1 MHSVELVLD
10 DDIDRPIRE
19 EWNRLAA
26 VGLPSRT
33 RRRRGR
39 NSIQGDGTEAARRQR
54 SLVVQSSPSQARHTG
69 ASNRPHITLALA
81 ATLDAADGTR
91 LTAATAVLP
100 MPITIGG
107 LLVFGSRRYVL
118 ARLVVPSVALLE
130 LQAAVVNS
138 LAEPVDPHDTFCAG
152 RWTPHV
158 TLARRLTAEQLAEAV
173 AALGEVSAIAGMAAR
188 ARRWDMTAKLES
200 WITG

>member
-1 MHSVELVLD
+1 VHSVELVLD
-10 DDIDRPIRE
+10 DDTDRPIRE

-26 VGLPSRT
+26 VGL
-33 RRRRGR
+33 
-39 NSIQGDGTEAARRQR
+39 
-54 SLVVQSSPSQARHTG
+54 PSQARHTG

-100 MPITIGG
+100 VPITIGG
-107 LLVFGSRRYVL
+107 LLVFGSRRHVL

-130 LQAAVVNS
+130 LQAAVATA
-138 LAEPVDPHDTFCAG
+138 LAEPVDPHDTFGAG

-158 TLARRLTAEQLAEAV
+158 TLARRLTAEQLTEAV
-173 AALGEVSAIAGMAAR
+173 AALGDISAITGTAAK
-188 ARRWDMTAKLES
+188 ARRWDMTEKVES
-200 WITG
+200 WIGG